1 VAASTAGAIVDITLR
16 AGTRHDAEAGGRICF
31 AAFNAIAA
39 EHNFPPDF
47 PSEGAAVGLLSM
59 LLRHPG
65 FYSVVA
71 EVDGRIVGSNFLDE
85 RSPIA
90 GVGPITVDPA
100 LQNEGVGRLL
110 MQHVLGRCEMRGAP
124 GVRLLQAS
132 YHRRSLALYAKL
144 GFEVRDLLACFDGTP
159 QVGEVA
165 GHEVRQAEGTDLAG
179 ANAVARRVH
188 GFDRAAELSEAITR
202 GTALVVQHDGRITGY
217 STDLAFFAHT
227 VAESNEDMK
236 ALILAGRQFGGP
248 GILVPTSNAELFGWC
263 LSRGL
268 HIVQLMTLMTIG
280 LYNEPRGA
288 YLPSVLY

>member
-1 VAASTAGAIVDITLR
+1 MDITLR
-16 AGTRHDAEAGGRICF
+16 AGTPQDAEACGRVCF
-31 AAFNAIAA
+31 AAFSAIAA

-47 PSEGAAVGLLSM
+47 PREGAAVGLLSM

-71 EVDGRIVGSNFLDE
+71 EADGRIVGSNFLDE

-100 LQNEGVGRLL
+100 VQNEGAGRLL
-110 MQHVLGRCEMRGAP
+110 MKDVLGRCEMRGTP

-144 GFEVRDLLACFDGTP
+144 GFQVRDLLACVAGTP
-159 QVGEVA
+159 QAGEVA
-165 GHEVRQAEGTDLAG
+165 GHAVRQPEEADLAG

-188 GFDRAAELSEAITR
+188 GFDRAAELSEAMSR
-202 GTALVVQHDGRITGY
+202 GTALVVEHDGRITGY

-227 VAESNEDMK
+227 VAESNEDIK
-236 ALILAGRQFGGP
+236 AMILTGRRFGGP
-248 GILVPTSNAELFGWC
+248 GILVPTTNAELFGWC
-263 LSRGL
+263 LSQGL